1 MKLHLK
7 LAGTFNRIPI
17 NSTVTVTQTEDVT
30 LPQWM
35 KSHQAVATQV
45 KQRSPQLLRQKF
57 GMSFLS
63 ESSIVRLLQQTHQ
76 TEQIYQVP
84 LLQWLQPLEAAEA
97 KPILYRYQ
105 FVSQNVQIELQP
117 DDPQLPY
124 HWGINETSVAGI
136 YEIIIYRETYG
147 SRYRGLRSR
156 SLRDRYPGVSEAWLN
171 SLWQDVQQVWQ
182 NYSPCDLIQ
191 MAFESINNDGFSFCV
206 SHSPEVKVSI
216 DNSEL
221 SLEIQEAISYL
232 REERADFAN
241 LSTAVRDLV
250 QEYQKNRAPA
260 ATYFQLPEGLTIEA
274 SVNTEHKFIIG
285 RRKSRKAIEELINQ
299 AEQFLFISSYII
311 ENESITELICQKA
324 ASLPQGVWIL
334 TDLRNEVIDAID
346 TQTETT
352 SSAREAYQHSDEK
365 KAKCLMMLLDAGARI
380 RGGAFHLKTYIS
392 EKAAYLGSCNL
403 TGGSLDFNLEGGL
416 ICQEST
422 THQDLL
428 QYFTRCWQHQT
439 RYDVLCSSTVGNF
452 IQRSLNNSSA
462 VSGFHSQT
470 LLTPSQYRN
479 DLQHELSKFSGK
491 VAIYSRGFSP
501 DAEIISLL
509 QTRNTHVYCD
519 GFIRTKNYRIDC
531 RFVSGLH
538 AKITLIGNSVAYLG
552 GINFQFAPQGFNLID
567 LMYKTTNPKE
577 VARIRQ
583 ELSAS
588 FF

>member
-7 LAGTFNRIPI
+7 LAGTFNRISI
-17 NSTVTVTQTEDVT
+17 NNTVTKTEEVT
-30 LPQWM
+30 LPEWM

-45 KQRSPQLLRQKF
+45 RQRSPQLLRQKF

-76 TEQIYQVP
+76 TEQIYQVS
-84 LLQWLQPLEAAEA
+84 LFQWLQPLEAAEA
-97 KPILYRYQ
+97 KPILSRYQ

-124 HWGINETSVAGI
+124 HGGIKETSVAGI
-136 YEIIIYRETYG
+136 YEIIIDREIYG
-147 SRYRGLRSR
+147 S
-156 SLRDRYPGVSEAWLN
+156 RYPGVSETWLN
-171 SLWQDVQQVWQ
+171 SLWQDVDQVWQ

-191 MAFESINNDGFSFCV
+191 MAFESIHNTGFSFCL
-206 SHSPEVKVSI
+206 SDSPEVKVSI

-221 SLEIQEAISYL
+221 PLEIQEAISYL

-241 LSTAVRDLV
+241 LSTAVRELV

-260 ATYFQLPEGLTIEA
+260 ATYFQLPEGLKLQA
-274 SVNTEHKFIIG
+274 YVNTEHKFIIG

-324 ASLPQGVWIL
+324 ATLPQGVWIL

-416 ICQEST
+416 ICQGST

-428 QYFTRCWQHQT
+428 EYFIRCWQYQT
-439 RYDVLCSSTVGNF
+439 RYDVLCSSTVGSF

-462 VSGFHSQT
+462 ASGFHSQT

-479 DLQHELSKFSGK
+479 DLQLELSKFSGK

-509 QTRNTHVYCD
+509 PTRNTHVYCD
-519 GFIRTKNYRIDC
+519 GFIRTNNYRINS
-531 RFVSGLH
+531 RLVSELH

-552 GINFQFAPQGFNLID
+552 GINFQFAPQGFKLID
-567 LMYKTTNPKE
+567 LMYKTTNPAE
-577 VARIRQ
+577 VNQICQ
-583 ELSAS
+583 QL
-588 FF
+588 F

>member
-1 MKLHLK
+1 MKLHIK
-7 LAGTFNRIPI
+7 MAGTFNRIPI
-17 NSTVTVTQTEDVT
+17 NSTVTKTEDVT

-35 KSHQAVATQV
+35 KSYQAVATQV
-45 KQRSPQLLRQKF
+45 RQRSPQLLRQKF

-76 TEQIYQVP
+76 TETIYQVP
-84 LLQWLQPLEAAEA
+84 LLQWLQPLEASEA

-117 DDPQLPY
+117 DDLQLPY
-124 HWGINETSVAGI
+124 HWGTKETSVAGI
-136 YEIIIYRETYG
+136 YKIIID
-147 SRYRGLRSR
+147 
-156 SLRDRYPGVSEAWLN
+156 RDRYPGVSETWLN

-182 NYSPCDLIQ
+182 NYSPCDLVQ
-191 MAFESINNDGFSFCV
+191 MAFESLNDTGFSFCL
-206 SHSPEVKVSI
+206 SDSPEVQASI

-221 SLEIQEAISYL
+221 SREIQEAIVYL
-232 REERADFAN
+232 REERTDFAN
-241 LSTAVRDLV
+241 LSTTVRELV

-260 ATYFQLPEGLTIEA
+260 PTYFQLPEGLKLEA
-274 SVNTEHKFIIG
+274 SVNKKHQFIIG
-285 RRKSRKAIEELINQ
+285 RRKSRQEIESLINQ

-311 ENESITELICQKA
+311 EDKSITELICQKA
-324 ASLPQGVWIL
+324 ATLPQGVWVIIN
-334 TDLRNEVIDAID
+334 LREEVIDAID
-346 TQTETT
+346 TQIENTPN
-352 SSAREAYQHSDEK
+352 SREAYQHCNEK
-365 KAKCLMMLLDAGARI
+365 QAKCLMMLLDAGAHI

-392 EKAAYLGSCNL
+392 EQAAYLGSCNL

-416 ICQEST
+416 ICQGST

-428 QYFTRCWQHQT
+428 EYFTRCWQHQT
-439 RYDVLCSSTVGNF
+439 RYDVLCSSTIGNF

-462 VSGFHSQT
+462 ASGFHSQT

-501 DAEIISLL
+501 AEMLSLL
-509 QTRNTHVYCD
+509 PTRNTHVYCD
-519 GFIRTKNYRIDC
+519 GFIATNNYRINS

-538 AKITLIGNSVAYLG
+538 AKITLIGDLAGGEALRGAAASAKRDRIAYLG
-552 GINFQFAPQGFNLID
+552 GINFQFASRGFNFID
-567 LMYKTTNPKE
+567 LMYKTTNPRE
-577 VARIRQ
+577 INQ
-583 ELSAS
+583 ICQQLSAS

>member
-45 KQRSPQLLRQKF
+45 RQRSPQLLRQKF

-97 KPILYRYQ
+97 KPILYLYQ

-124 HWGINETSVAGI
+124 HWGIKETSVAGI
-136 YEIIIYRETYG
+136 YEIIIDRETYG
-147 SRYRGLRSR
+147 SRYLGI
-156 SLRDRYPGVSEAWLN
+156 SETWLN

-191 MAFESINNDGFSFCV
+191 MTFESINNDGFSFCV
-206 SHSPEVKVSI
+206 SDSPEVKVSI

-221 SLEIQEAISYL
+221 PLEIREAISYL
-232 REERADFAN
+232 REERADLAN
-241 LSTAVRDLV
+241 LSTGVRELV

-260 ATYFQLPEGLTIEA
+260 VTYFQLPEGLTIEA
-274 SVNTEHKFIIG
+274 SVNREHQFIIG

-324 ASLPQGVWIL
+324 ATLPQGVWIL

-403 TGGSLDFNLEGGL
+403 
-416 ICQEST
+416 
-422 THQDLL
+422 
-428 QYFTRCWQHQT
+428 
-439 RYDVLCSSTVGNF
+439 
-452 IQRSLNNSSA
+452 
-462 VSGFHSQT
+462 
-470 LLTPSQYRN
+470 
-479 DLQHELSKFSGK
+479 
-491 VAIYSRGFSP
+491 
-501 DAEIISLL
+501 
-509 QTRNTHVYCD
+509 YC
-519 GFIRTKNYRIDC
+519 Y
-531 RFVSGLH
+531 
-538 AKITLIGNSVAYLG
+538 
-552 GINFQFAPQGFNLID
+552 
-567 LMYKTTNPKE
+567 
-577 VARIRQ
+577 
-583 ELSAS
+583 
-588 FF
+588 

>member
-17 NSTVTVTQTEDVT
+17 NNTVTKTEDVT
-30 LPQWM
+30 LSQWL
-35 KSHQAVATQV
+35 KSHQVVATQV
-45 KQRSPQLLRQKF
+45 RQRSPQLLRQKF

-63 ESSIVRLLQQTHQ
+63 ESTIIRLLQQTHQ

-84 LLQWLQPLEAAEA
+84 LLQWLQTLEASEA
-97 KPILYRYQ
+97 KPILYRYE
-105 FVSQNVQIELQP
+105 FVSQNIQIELQP

-124 HWGINETSVAGI
+124 HWGIKETSVAGI
-136 YEIIIYRETYG
+136 YEIIIDRETYD
-147 SRYRGLRSR
+147 SRYRDS
-156 SLRDRYPGVSEAWLN
+156 YPGVSETWLN

-191 MAFESINNDGFSFCV
+191 MAFESLNNTGFSFCL
-206 SHSPEVKVSI
+206 SNSPQVKVSI

-221 SLEIQEAISYL
+221 PLEIQKAISYL
-232 REERADFAN
+232 KEERTDLTN
-241 LSTAVRDLV
+241 LSTTVRKLV
-250 QEYQKNRAPA
+250 QEYQNNHAPA
-260 ATYFQLPEGLTIEA
+260 PTYFKLPEGLKLQA
-274 SVNTEHKFIIG
+274 SINKKHQFIIG
-285 RRKSRKAIEELINQ
+285 RRKSRKVIEELINQ
-299 AEQFLFISSYII
+299 AEKFLFISSYII
-311 ENESITELICQKA
+311 EDKNITELICQKA
-324 ASLPQGVWIL
+324 AILPQGVWIL
-334 TDLRNEVIDAID
+334 TDLRDEVIDAID
-346 TQTETT
+346 TQIENTPI
-352 SSAREAYQHSDEK
+352 SREAYQHSDEK
-365 KAKCLMMLLDAGARI
+365 KAKCLKLLLNAGAHI
-380 RGGAFHLKTYIS
+380 RGGAFHLKAYIS

-416 ICQEST
+416 ICQGTT

-428 QYFTRCWQHQT
+428 EYFTRCWQHQT
-439 RYDVLCSSTVGNF
+439 RYDVLCSSTIGNF

-462 VSGFHSQT
+462 ASGFHSQT

-491 VAIYSRGFSP
+491 IAIYSRGFSP
-501 DAEIISLL
+501 DAEILSLL
-509 QTRNTHVYCD
+509 PTRNTHVYCD
-519 GFIRTKNYRIDC
+519 GFIATNNYRINS

-538 AKITLIGNSVAYLG
+538 AKITLIGDRIAYLG